1 MLGTR
6 QVWRVSAQTVMQDQ
20 GVARP
25 KLHCL
30 KPSFL
35 ALTRQGARNLIE
47 TGTEEVYRSYS
58 PTTPVLSNSLSA
70 HRTMRQRNE
79 REPKPLAHAKG
90 ELNGDSLRQDA
101 QMGYE
106 HKALKT

>member
-1 MLGTR
+1 MLGKH
-6 QVWRVSAQTVMQDQ
+6 QVWRVSVQAVMQDQ
-20 GVARP
+20 GVAWP
-25 KLHCL
+25 KLDCL

-35 ALTRQGARNLIE
+35 ALTRRGTRNLIE
-47 TGTEEVYRSYS
+47 TGTEEVYRSYL

-79 REPKPLAHAKG
+79 REPKPLAYARG

-101 QMGYE
+101 QEGYE
-106 HKALKT
+106 HRL